1 MPKYVVMYKFT
12 ERGRK
17 NARSTVE
24 HARDVRKRDEGRGFK
39 IHGLYWTQGDYDMV
53 AIVDAPTEQVMMA
66 SLLAIGGA
74 GNVMST
80 TLRAFDEEEMEEI
93 MGIADNFTYDDPRVM
108 LGV

>member
-1 MPKYVVMYKFT
+1 MPRYVVLYKFT

-17 NARSTVE
+17 NARGTVE
-24 HARDVRKRDEGRGFK
+24 HARDVRKRDKDRGFE

-53 AIVDAPTEQVMMA
+53 AIVEAPTEHAMMA
-66 SLLAIGGA
+66 SLLAVGGA

-80 TLRAFDEEEMEEI
+80 TLRAFDEEEMEEVL
-93 MGIADNFTYDDPRVM
+93 GVADNYTYDDSRVM